1 MKPLDREALGIAI
14 PYPVEVYGI
23 EGMERPVT
31 CRGKCRLVVTVEC
44 HGEAQRYVVETL
56 STHGQAAEIV
66 RMGKYFAFVPNGR
79 GGHTV
84 KRYAEVCNGASN

>member
-1 MKPLDREALGIAI
+1 MRKLDREELGIAI

-23 EGMERPVT
+23 EGMEKPIT
-31 CRGKCRLVVTVEC
+31 AAGKYRLIVTVEC

-79 GGHTV
+79 GGYTV
-84 KRYAEVCNGASN
+84 KRYAEVWNGAN